1 MTAAAPLLRVRG
13 LTKRFPVRGGVF
25 LRTVGHVHAV
35 DDVSFDLDAGETL
48 GLVGESGCGK
58 STVGKTLL
66 RLYEPTAGSVL
77 FEGRD
82 VVAMSRAELRRL
94 RRDIQIILQDPFESL
109 NARHTVGKI
118 LEEPFI
124 IHRLGTPAER
134 RDRIAALLERVGLD
148 AAAANRFPHEF
159 SGGQRQR
166 IGIARA
172 IALEPKLIVC
182 DEAVSALDVS
192 IQSQIL
198 NLLLDLQREMDLALI
213 FIAHDLSVVK
223 HVSDRV
229 AVMYLG
235 EVVETAAARD
245 IYATPRHP
253 YTQALISAIPVPDPG
268 AGPDRIVLEGD
279 VPSPI
284 DPPRGCRFHTRCRHA
299 RDDCGRIKPTLEAA
313 PDGAA
318 VACHYWDHLDSD
330 QRAGGASA

>member
-1 MTAAAPLLRVRG
+1 MTETTTPLLQVRG
-13 LTKRFPVRGGVF
+13 LTRHFPVRSGVL
-25 LRTVGHVHAV
+25 LRTSGQVHAA
-35 DDVSFDLDAGETL
+35 DDVSFDLNVGETL

-66 RLYEPTAGSVL
+66 RLYEPTSGAVL

-82 VVAMSRAELRRL
+82 IASMNKAELRRM
-94 RRDIQIILQDPFESL
+94 RRNVQIILQDPFESL
-109 NARHTVGKI
+109 NTRHTIGKI

-124 IHRLGTPAER
+124 IHRLGSTAER
-134 RDRIAALLERVGLD
+134 RRRVAGLLEKVGLE

-192 IQSQIL
+192 IQSQVI
-198 NLLLDLQREMDLALI
+198 NLLLELQREMNLALL
-213 FIAHDLSVVK
+213 FIAHDLAVVK
-223 HVSDRV
+223 HVSDHI

-235 EVVETAAARD
+235 EIIETATATE
-245 IYATPRHP
+245 IYRSPRHP
-253 YTQALISAIPVPDPG
+253 YTQALLSAIPVPDPG
-268 AGPDRIVLEGD
+268 AGRDRIVLEGD

-284 DPPRGCRFHTRCRHA
+284 EPPGGCRFHTRCRYA
-299 RDDCGRIKPTLEAA
+299 QEDCRQLKPALK
-313 PDGAA
+313 PVHSGAS
-318 VACHYWDHLDSD
+318 VACHHWQSL
-330 QRAGGASA
+330 G